1 MLRRAPHDGWVWKRG
16 LVLAAL
22 LLIVARTTLM
32 AASPTKNPVLLI
44 HGIKDDARKMEPMAR
59 HLRAEGWEAHTFS
72 YRPSWGQKWLDELA
86 AQVATEADRLFSK
99 GQKFDLVAFSMGG
112 LVSRYYLQ
120 RLGGVERVDRF
131 VTLSTPHRGTWLAHL
146 IPNAGCRQMRP
157 RSEFLRELNANADCL
172 TRVRFTSL
180 WTPFDTII
188 LPAHSSELPGVRCE
202 KLPVLLHPLM
212 VVQPSVLRRV
222 AAVLAE

>member
-1 MLRRAPHDGWVWKRG
+1 MRRL
-16 LVLAAL
+16 LVTAAL
-22 LLIVARTTLM
+22 LLLFARPIAM
-32 AASPTKNPVLLI
+32 AAPPTKNPVLLL

-59 HLRAEGWEAHTFS
+59 HLRAQGWEAHTFS
-72 YRPSWGQKWLDELA
+72 YRPSWGQKGLDELA
-86 AQVATEADRLFSK
+86 AQVATEADRLFPR

-131 VTLSTPHRGTWLAHL
+131 ITLSTPHHGTWLAHL

-157 RSEFLRELNANADCL
+157 GSEFLRELNASADCL
-172 TRVRFTSL
+172 ARVRFTSL

-188 LPAHSSELPGVRCE
+188 LPARSSELPGVRCE
-202 KLPVLLHPLM
+202 KMPVLLHPLM

-222 AAVLAE
+222 AAVLAEER